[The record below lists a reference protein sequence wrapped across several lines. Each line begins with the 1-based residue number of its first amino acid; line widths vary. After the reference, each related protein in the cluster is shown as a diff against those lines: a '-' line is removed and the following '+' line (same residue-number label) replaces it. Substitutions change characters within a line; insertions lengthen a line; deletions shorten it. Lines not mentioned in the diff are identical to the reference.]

1 MPPKARNRRQNVHN
15 NNPAK
20 KNQQKQASTA
30 KNTSVNSSANNSAD
44 EQEQP
49 SKRQVNTSSSTE
61 KSIKKVRISGVDDM
75 DQDIS
80 DPTVPISFDLLP
92 ELQQDASQNAAPTQL
107 NATATPFTPESQ
119 NVVPPSS
126 PSNSGNPASAAPEI
140 SATSLSAEQQQ
151 TVVPPI
157 SVLENAPDPSRS
169 RHDPFNTD
177 MNPEYDIADD
187 PNVAIVGDV
196 T

>member
-1 MPPKARNRRQNVHN
+1 
-15 NNPAK
+15 
-20 KNQQKQASTA
+20 
-30 KNTSVNSSANNSAD
+30 
-44 EQEQP
+44 
-49 SKRQVNTSSSTE
+49 
-61 KSIKKVRISGVDDM
+61 M

-80 DPTVPISFDLLP
+80 DPTVPVTFDLLS
-92 ELQQDASQNAAPTQL
+92 ELQQDASQHAAPTQL
-107 NATATPFTPESQ
+107 NATAAPFTPESQ

-126 PSNSGNPASAAPEI
+126 PSISGNPTSAAPEI

-151 TVVPPI
+151 QTVVPPL

-169 RHDPFNTD
+169 RHDPSYAD

-196 T
+196 TYYRMATDF